1 MVAIGAQCRA
11 SGESDARIART
22 YFSRAQQLAFRDG
35 LQGPSTVM
43 VVNYMLMAFYLLVS
57 CRRNTSLLYLST
69 AVKAAT
75 ILGIHIPE
83 SSLPPDAKH
92 LRYVVLNLAEYI

>member
-1 MVAIGAQCRA
+1 
-11 SGESDARIART
+11 
-22 YFSRAQQLAFRDG
+22 
-35 LQGPSTVM
+35 M
-43 VVNYMLMAFYLLVS
+43 VVNYMLMAFYLLVA

-92 LRYVVLNLAEYI
+92 LRYVTSIPNFIKCTF